1 MIEGLEIKGARHQV
15 TLPIAT
21 VLLMLDGVPK
31 EKPHFIKLWEKH
43 SGTTVDA
50 ALTMGQLRPYEL
62 TAPALRYPPSFFAG
76 SRKPFQII
84 GRLYQ
89 KNIPEMEKAVLP
101 CQPGDALWLV
111 HKFLEDTFP
120 EGGDLTV
127 VPVFTGMGV
136 TDVFSQMLE

>member
-101 CQPGDALWLV
+101 CHPGTPCGSFTNSWKIPFLKVEISLWFLFSLV
-111 HKFLEDTFP
+111 WE
-120 EGGDLTV
+120 
-127 VPVFTGMGV
+127 
-136 TDVFSQMLE
+136 